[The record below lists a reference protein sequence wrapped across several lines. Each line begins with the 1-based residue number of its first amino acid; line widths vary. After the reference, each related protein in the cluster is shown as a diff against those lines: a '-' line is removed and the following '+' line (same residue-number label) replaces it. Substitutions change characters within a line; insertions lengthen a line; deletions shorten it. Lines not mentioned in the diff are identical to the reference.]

1 MRGLRIRV
9 AGSDQPRPVE
19 ICWPDGTGMH
29 GGGTDVAPDCR
40 LQCEV
45 LRLRLGGLRARVELE
60 LEQPELIFLLRL
72 FTVANGSNS
81 HNWRGKSAPPARAFD
96 TAPPTVGG
104 AAAGALQRARNM
116 GLLYSEYDAR
126 NFGAV
131 HWMQLS

>member
-1 MRGLRIRV
+1 MRSAEAAFGRTTRKGGAR
-9 AGSDQPRPVE
+9 AG
-19 ICWPDGTGMH
+19 
-29 GGGTDVAPDCR
+29 A
-40 LQCEV
+40 
-45 LRLRLGGLRARVELE
+45 
-60 LEQPELIFLLRL
+60 PELIFLLRL

-104 AAAGALQRARNM
+104 ATAGALQRALNM